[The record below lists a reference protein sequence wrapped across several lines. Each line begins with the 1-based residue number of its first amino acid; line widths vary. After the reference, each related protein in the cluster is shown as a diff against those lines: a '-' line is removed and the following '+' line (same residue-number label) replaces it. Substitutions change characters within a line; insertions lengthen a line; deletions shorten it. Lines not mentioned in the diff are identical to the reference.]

1 MRVDGEKESGYKTIT
16 GQERI
21 ECINGIL
28 DDVTHCHSKLAIL
41 PEMTQAMLPTD
52 LSAIEDAL
60 MPLLEAGAIGID
72 ARNRIVAFISDILH
86 GVQYDSELKTRFE
99 AHVREYSAMVLAK
112 TEGKLP
118 LPVEY
123 IYVMSDILDRKGEPE
138 IE

>member
-1 MRVDGEKESGYKTIT
+1 MRETSEKESKREILA

-60 MPLLEAGAIGID
+60 MPLLEAGTIGID

-86 GVQYDSELKTRFE
+86 GVPYDSELKTRFE

-112 TEGKLP
+112 TEGKVP

-123 IYVMSDILDRKGEPE
+123 IYVMSDILDRKEDPE